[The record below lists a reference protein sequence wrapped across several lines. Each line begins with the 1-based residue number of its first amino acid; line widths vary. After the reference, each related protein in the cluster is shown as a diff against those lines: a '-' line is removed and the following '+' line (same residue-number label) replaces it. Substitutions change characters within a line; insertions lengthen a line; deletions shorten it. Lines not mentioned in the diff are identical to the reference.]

1 MGPSPVFTADQPVAR
16 SRSSNTAT
24 GQGCCCCWW
33 CGHAPANTP
42 LLEPEASASRLAP
55 STEPRVGWWP
65 SWETRGCSRSSQ
77 RGGCVPAASAWQWA
91 GPGWTHWGGAR
102 LDAPGLPEASGTSHE
117 SSRRR
122 ASAGPRCAHADGGSP
137 GQEARC
143 EAGAPGSG
151 TGALASRACVTLQ
164 VGVLTTEAL
173 HPALAPAELWGTQG
187 SRPSSAWRGA
197 TTQTLPVSHQSG
209 GGKQQRGAAG
219 SAHHS
224 RALCSRLVG
233 RGVGVD
239 PALLLR
245 GHPAFPA
252 VRIQLRTPGD
262 PTWVSE
268 TEDRPSCRLAL
279 LRAPQRLCRGA
290 GGGLLG
296 CPGVPSPPPGKG
308 RGQGEDC
315 GVAGCSGCSHDAG
328 VWRAES
334 QGREA
339 GRVGLGL
346 CPQRPPR
353 RRCARAGTI
362 HRAPSGRWTVFA
374 SHYVAELA
382 AAARTAAECSV
393 SGGLINQGPAGGSG
407 ASKVIRGGRRPAP
420 PCWAAGPDPRVLA

>member
-1 MGPSPVFTADQPVAR
+1 MFPEQPAGRLRPGRVCVA
-16 SRSSNTAT
+16 
-24 GQGCCCCWW
+24 
-33 CGHAPANTP
+33 
-42 LLEPEASASRLAP
+42 
-55 STEPRVGWWP
+55 V
-65 SWETRGCSRSSQ
+65 
-77 RGGCVPAASAWQWA
+77 
-91 GPGWTHWGGAR
+91 GGAG

-209 GGKQQRGAAG
+209 GRKQQRGAAG
-219 SAHHS
+219 STHHS

-233 RGVGVD
+233 RRVRVD

-262 PTWVSE
+262 PTWASE

-296 CPGVPSPPPGKG
+296 CPGVPSPPAGKG
-308 RGQGEDC
+308 RGQGGDC

-346 CPQRPPR
+346 
-353 RRCARAGTI
+353 
-362 HRAPSGRWTVFA
+362 
-374 SHYVAELA
+374 
-382 AAARTAAECSV
+382 
-393 SGGLINQGPAGGSG
+393 
-407 ASKVIRGGRRPAP
+407 
-420 PCWAAGPDPRVLA
+420 